1 MQKGQIERLYD
12 ILGVSPTATISE
24 IKKAFRLKA
33 KHLHPDRNP
42 SPKAHEEFLELNEAF
57 ALLIELKSNQ
67 KDHFFQGHSEN
78 TQETDEDAWERI
90 VKEKV
95 RQRAKQQAKMSY
107 QEYMRSENFR
117 MYSSIEIVFTHFI
130 FLLSLCTLLVL
141 PPILIYAYGPK
152 GIVMSIVINIL
163 MLLFTMSAV
172 RNIHKLNF
180 KEFLEAFSYLI
191 QTKIM
196 ISFVVILL
204 NIAVFYFIGL
214 NTLIKLNTLIGA
226 YFICSGFAVIMLW
239 LFAKIKQQKQNIT
252 ALYLGSFCVIP
263 GMISL
268 FLLMNYFFSTE
279 PKLETHNYKALV
291 SSNNPRHKTGLIKLE
306 NNIYE
311 EFTSIRSFSGNSE
324 LAYKGQINYSIANGL
339 FGIKVLKDFS
349 FETTKESTGNRDNLR
364 SGDNFSL

>member
-1 MQKGQIERLYD
+1 MQKGQIERLYT
-12 ILGVSPTATISE
+12 ILGVTPSATISE

-57 ALLIELKSNQ
+57 ALLIDLKSNQ
-67 KDHFFQGHSEN
+67 KHQILQGRSEN
-78 TQETDEDAWERI
+78 NQETDDEAWERI

-191 QTKIM
+191 QTKIA
-196 ISFVVILL
+196 ISFVIILL
-204 NIAVFYFIGL
+204 NIVVFYFIGL
-214 NTLIKLNTLIGA
+214 NTLIKLSSLIGA
-226 YFICSGFAVIMLW
+226 YFIGSGFAVIMLW
-239 LFAKIKQQKQNIT
+239 LIAKLKQQKQNIT

-263 GMISL
+263 GIISL

-279 PKLETHNYKALV
+279 PKIESHYYKALV
-291 SSNNPRHKTGLIKLE
+291 SSNDAQHKTGLIKLD

-311 EFTSIRSFSGNSE
+311 EYTAIRSFSGNSAI
-324 LAYKGQINYSIANGL
+324 AYEGQINYYIANGL

-349 FETTKESTGNRDNLR
+349 FEPTKESSGKKDDFR
-364 SGDNFSL
+364 SHDNFTL